1 MSLLLCGTLSPWSN
15 IVVHA
20 GRPVARRCL
29 FVGLA
34 STNFSR
40 PSFHIPPS
48 FLVPPSAFDAFAPA
62 VRHPPISEHHHLQTL
77 LAIRPTPLSR
87 HVDGVDGLTS
97 SSSICLRFLFSAN
110 DLARYLLRT
119 RVSFLFFFLFL
130 ATYSPPHFL
139 MISYIYIT
147 GADVLIITFSWVL
160 QTLTHAHLTLFLFLY
175 SFLLLL
181 A

>member
-1 MSLLLCGTLSPWSN
+1 MSAVGPIRVVPLLFCMSLLLCGTLSPWSN

-29 FVGLA
+29 FVSLA
-34 STNFSR
+34 SINCSR

-48 FLVPPSAFDAFAPA
+48 FLVPPSAFDTFAPA

-87 HVDGVDGLTS
+87 HVGCVNGLTS
-97 SSSICLRFLFSAN
+97 SSSICLHFLFSAN
-110 DLARYLLRT
+110 DLARCLLRT
-119 RVSFLFFFLFL
+119 RVSFLFLFL

-139 MISYIYIT
+139 TISYIYI
-147 GADVLIITFSWVL
+147 
-160 QTLTHAHLTLFLFLY
+160 
-175 SFLLLL
+175 LLELMF
-181 A
+181 